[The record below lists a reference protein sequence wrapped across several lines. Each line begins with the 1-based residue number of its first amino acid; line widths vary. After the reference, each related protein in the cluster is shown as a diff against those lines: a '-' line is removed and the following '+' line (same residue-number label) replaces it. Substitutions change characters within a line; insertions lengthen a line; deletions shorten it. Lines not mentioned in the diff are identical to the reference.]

1 MRESRVQMTASWF
14 EVGQIVRIRSVIA
27 SRHAGKLGCVVE
39 RRPASR
45 GSASL
50 DKYMVMLSSGDQ
62 EVFWSIQLEKDS
74 EPEGWAK

>member
-1 MRESRVQMTASWF
+1 MRQPRVSMEAPAF

-27 SRHAGKLGCVVE
+27 SRHAGQLGRVVE

-45 GSASL
+45 GTASL
-50 DKYMVMLSSGDQ
+50 DKYLVMLSSGDQ

-74 EPEGWAK
+74 GAIWKME